1 MYNPYVAGGLFCVV
15 AHHFWDRPG
24 GGELVMASLAVAAER
39 LGYTPVLTSL
49 TKFRVERY
57 VDWFGID
64 LGRYPVVAGGISLK
78 SFGLYQRLFVW
89 RPVKKAL
96 ELYSPRLVVIDMPTY
111 KPIVGK
117 VPIVEYI
124 HFPLD
129 ATFNRRY
136 RHLGFYYRD
145 DPYTSERYGKFP
157 LNIYAAVYARLY
169 PIYARDNPFE
179 VAELVLTNSRW
190 TGEVVKALYG
200 EEPLVLNPPL
210 PPNLGDPGQRAS
222 FEERE
227 PCVVML
233 GRYSHEKRYHWVLE
247 RVAPLIV
254 KEVPEV
260 RLVIMGDA
268 STPTSASYYQ
278 SLASFAEFRGLK
290 NNVTLLKNLSRG
302 EINRVLSSCRVFLHA
317 TINEHWGIAVAEA
330 MWHGVP
336 VVVHKSG
343 GAWTDLAQ
351 LGEAGIGY
359 KDEGEAVEAL
369 ARLLSDGKMWR
380 HYSNK
385 SLEKARDLTFEKFV
399 DRATK
404 LLSDL

>member
-1 MYNPYVAGGLFCVV
+1 
-15 AHHFWDRPG
+15 
-24 GGELVMASLAVAAER
+24 
-39 LGYTPVLTSL
+39 
-49 TKFRVERY
+49 
-57 VDWFGID
+57 
-64 LGRYPVVAGGISLK
+64 
-78 SFGLYQRLFVW
+78 
-89 RPVKKAL
+89 
-96 ELYSPRLVVIDMPTY
+96 
-111 KPIVGK
+111 
-117 VPIVEYI
+117 
-124 HFPLD
+124 
-129 ATFNRRY
+129 
-136 RHLGFYYRD
+136 
-145 DPYTSERYGKFP
+145 
-157 LNIYAAVYARLY
+157 
-169 PIYARDNPFE
+169 
-179 VAELVLTNSRW
+179 
-190 TGEVVKALYG
+190 
-200 EEPLVLNPPL
+200 
-210 PPNLGDPGQRAS
+210 
-222 FEERE
+222 
-227 PCVVML
+227 ML

-278 SLASFAEFRGLK
+278 SLASFVEFRGLK

-385 SLEKARDLTFEKFV
+385 SLEKARDLIFEKFV